1 MVNKKTANLH
11 FPYNTG
17 FTREERIEIDKKTQ
31 KSRENFTRGFRKTF
45 NFSLKGYFLY
55 KLVNSV
61 AYAVDLP
68 KDLKNILV
76 VETLFE
82 GPTDRALEIVN
93 GPKSPYADV
102 ISDFPS
108 TNIGDFPL
116 TNIGEL
122 AQKMDRRTMFCMA
135 TLQNSDYCLGA
146 FCGLLLFGSMVAV
159 GKQSNLPPNLPLLTI
174 ED

>member
-1 MVNKKTANLH
+1 MANKKTASLH

-17 FTREERIEIDKKTQ
+17 ITKEERIEIDKKTK

-68 KDLKNILV
+68 KDLKNIVV
-76 VETLFE
+76 VETLF
-82 GPTDRALEIVN
+82 GPPDRALEIVN
-93 GPKSPYADV
+93 EGPKSLYADV
-102 ISDFPS
+102 ITDFPS
-108 TNIGDFPL
+108 TSIGDFPL
-116 TNIGEL
+116 TSIGEL
-122 AQKMDRRTMFCMA
+122 AQNMDRRTMFCMA

-146 FCGLLLFGSMVAV
+146 FCGLLLVGGMVV
-159 GKQSNLPPNLPLLTI
+159 GQSNLPPNLPPLTI